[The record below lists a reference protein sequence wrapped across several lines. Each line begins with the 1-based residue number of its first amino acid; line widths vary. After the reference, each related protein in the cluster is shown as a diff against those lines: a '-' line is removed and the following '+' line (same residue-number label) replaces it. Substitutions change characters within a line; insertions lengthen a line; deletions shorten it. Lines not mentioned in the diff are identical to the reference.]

1 MIFALLMVAI
11 AITTAAIW
19 RGHSMYALLFA
30 VSTLAAALV
39 LVLDINMPLTLAF

>member
-1 MIFALLMVAI
+1 MIFALLMVAT

-19 RGHSMYALLFA
+19 RGHSMYASFFA
-30 VSTLAAALV
+30 VTTLAAALV